1 MEELCMKSL
10 FEEIGGTYTLGD
22 DGMYYPDLE
31 IPEETPH
38 YGKYGQM
45 RQRYLK
51 EHQKYLYY
59 KLLRTGKLISHL
71 NEIDDIAHEKMQL
84 LTRQM
89 QELQGVTESLKSTDQ
104 MEWVQAMNNILIAAE
119 EIVLRDLIFC

>member
-1 MEELCMKSL
+1 MKSL

-89 QELQGVTESLKSTDQ
+89 QELQGVTES
-104 MEWVQAMNNILIAAE
+104 
-119 EIVLRDLIFC
+119 